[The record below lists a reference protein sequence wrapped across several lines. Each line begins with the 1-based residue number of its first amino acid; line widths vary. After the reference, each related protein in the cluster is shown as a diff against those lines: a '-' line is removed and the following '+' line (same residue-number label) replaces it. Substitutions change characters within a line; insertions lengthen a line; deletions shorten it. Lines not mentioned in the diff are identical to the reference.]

1 MKVAVL
7 GAGGF
12 VGSLIV
18 NYLQS
23 KNYKVLPVTRRELNL
38 TDYTS
43 VQHWLSIH
51 NPYAVINCATAG
63 GKQRMGDSRLDDVQN
78 NLTVFL
84 NFYNNS
90 QHFVKFINVG
100 SGAEF
105 DHSGNVDCAK
115 ESDILTVFP
124 KDGYSYSKNIIA
136 RLVLEKE
143 NFYTLRL
150 FGCFDRTDPA
160 FRLFKRFLNNEPLD
174 LVDRQFDFF
183 SAQDFC
189 RVIAY
194 YLNTEAEYRDI
205 NCVYETKLY
214 LSEILNKFKPVEITK
229 TTDKHYTGDGSRLA
243 KLGIPLIGLDESIKD
258 YK

>member
-12 VGSLIV
+12 VGNIIV

-23 KNYKVLPVTRRELNL
+23 KNYEVLPVTRRELNL
-38 TDYTS
+38 TDYS
-43 VQHWLSIH
+43 AVQTWLAT
-51 NPYAVINCATAG
+51 NKPYAVINCATAG
-63 GKQRMGDSRLDDVQN
+63 GKQRMGDARLDDVQN

-90 QHFVKFINVG
+90 QYFAKFINVG

-105 DHSGNVDCAK
+105 DHSSNVDCAK
-115 ESDILTVFP
+115 ETDILTVFP

-150 FGCFDRTDPA
+150 FGCFDRTDPD
-160 FRLFKRFLNNEPLD
+160 FRLFKRFLNNEPLG

-189 RVIAY
+189 RVLTY
-194 YLNTEAEYRDI
+194 YLNTEAEHRDI

-214 LSEILNKFKPVEITK
+214 LSEILNKFKPVEIAK
-229 TTDKHYTGDGSRLA
+229 TTDKNYTGDGSRLA

>member
-12 VGSLIV
+12 VGSIIV

-23 KNYKVLPVTRRELNL
+23 KNYQVLPITRRELDL
-38 TDYTS
+38 TNYTS
-43 VQHWLSIH
+43 VQEWLIK
-51 NPYAVINCATAG
+51 NKPYAIVNCATAG
-63 GKQRMGDSRLDDVQN
+63 GKQRMGDARLDDVQN
-78 NLTVFL
+78 NLTIFL

-90 QHFVKFINVG
+90 QHFDKFINVG

-105 DHSGNVDCAK
+105 DHSLNVDRAK
-115 ESDILTVFP
+115 ESDILSVFP
-124 KDGYSYSKNIIA
+124 ADGYSYSKNIIA

-150 FGCFDRTDPA
+150 FGCFDSTDPN

-189 RVIAY
+189 RVLTH
-194 YLNTEAEYRDI
+194 YLNTEAEHRDI
-205 NCVYETKLY
+205 NCVYKDKLY

-229 TTDKHYTGDGSRLA
+229 TTDKNYTGDGSKLA
-243 KLGIPLIGLDESIKD
+243 KLRIPLIGLDESIRN